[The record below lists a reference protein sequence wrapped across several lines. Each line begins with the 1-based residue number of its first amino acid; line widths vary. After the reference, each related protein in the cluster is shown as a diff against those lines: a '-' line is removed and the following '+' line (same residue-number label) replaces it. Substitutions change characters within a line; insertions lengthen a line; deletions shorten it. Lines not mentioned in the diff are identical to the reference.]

1 METFKETVNNE
12 NAAATQ
18 EAEEEN
24 DLFADLNLKTAKTT
38 KTTTT
43 QQQSFSKHQQTPSLP
58 PILPDHPSNVQWDT
72 ITKQMEQIEMELSN
86 LYKELNQLSTTQ
98 SQLYDNR
105 NEIYR
110 NLIENWQKMKSLET
124 DQANSL
130 TKEDYAIADRLTQK
144 IKELQSFMMQKKNL
158 LSNVD
163 KTLNQLF
170 GKQINLLRKIN
181 ELNGRLEKELST
193 QKNQEDEYL
202 RQFKADMENLHTV
215 EDSHIN
221 KLREEIEKER
231 SNIHQNSNIVLDL
244 DLWSKEESELNE
256 KIDEKTRDEKLER
269 DLLVNKQEG
278 IKMKILDLL
287 KQIEQLKIEEND
299 FSQQIGAID
308 KKIESLSQEFNTDRE
323 SLAREKFELDKRG
336 IEIEN
341 NLRLVDEQEN
351 KLHQRLEH
359 YDKQY
364 DSRRLELELLEKHI
378 AEIKINNKIYNEEFI
393 EIEKLVEMLK
403 DRAQRDFDCE
413 KEISNVR
420 KKLEE
425 IDGEVKRL
433 TSKVIQDQQTY
444 STIQQDITAINT
456 QIPSLEEQKKLAV
469 SGRDFKSA
477 GRLSSRIKDLLATK
491 DERQKYL
498 ELKRSSLGIDQEN
511 LRKARENLE
520 HYNLELVE
528 IEEKIGSE
536 LREELQEILLQLRSK
551 YDLSVEKNLTIL
563 QELLK
568 HEIKG
573 IEYRIEN
580 IKLRCGGGGVLLS
593 DKQGGVEDKGDL
605 SKENKLM
612 NNHQNQNNLENSLN
626 NKVVNDDDKVRLE
639 ELEKRLQEAVGHED
653 YHLADQ
659 IQNEIGK
666 IHENV

>member
-38 KTTTT
+38 TT

-58 PILPDHPSNVQWDT
+58 PILPDHPSSVQWDT

-144 IKELQSFMMQKKNL
+144 NKRTTIIHDAEKEF
-158 LSNVD
+158 
-163 KTLNQLF
+163 
-170 GKQINLLRKIN
+170 I
-181 ELNGRLEKELST
+181 LNGRLEKELST

-231 SNIHQNSNIVLDL
+231 SNIVLDL

-269 DLLVNKQEG
+269 DLL
-278 IKMKILDLL
+278 MKILDLL

-359 YDKQY
+359 YNKQY

-425 IDGEVKRL
+425 IDSEVKRL

-469 SGRDFKSA
+469 S
-477 GRLSSRIKDLLATK
+477 

-580 IKLRCGGGGVLLS
+580 IKLRCGGGVLLS

-666 IHENV
+666 IHENI

>member
-38 KTTTT
+38 TT

-58 PILPDHPSNVQWDT
+58 PILPDHPSSVQWDT

-231 SNIHQNSNIVLDL
+231 SNIVLDL

-269 DLLVNKQEG
+269 DLL
-278 IKMKILDLL
+278 MKILDLL

-359 YDKQY
+359 YNKQY

-425 IDGEVKRL
+425 IDSEVKRL

-469 SGRDFKSA
+469 S
-477 GRLSSRIKDLLATK
+477 

-580 IKLRCGGGGVLLS
+580 IKLRCGGGVLLS

-666 IHENV
+666 IHENI

>member
-38 KTTTT
+38 TT

-58 PILPDHPSNVQWDT
+58 PILPDHPSSVQWDT

-359 YDKQY
+359 YNKQY

-425 IDGEVKRL
+425 IDSEVKRL

-469 SGRDFKSA
+469 S
-477 GRLSSRIKDLLATK
+477 

-580 IKLRCGGGGVLLS
+580 IKLRCGGGVLLS

-666 IHENV
+666 IHENI

>member
-1 METFKETVNNE
+1 
-12 NAAATQ
+12 
-18 EAEEEN
+18 
-24 DLFADLNLKTAKTT
+24 
-38 KTTTT
+38 
-43 QQQSFSKHQQTPSLP
+43 
-58 PILPDHPSNVQWDT
+58 
-72 ITKQMEQIEMELSN
+72 
-86 LYKELNQLSTTQ
+86 
-98 SQLYDNR
+98 
-105 NEIYR
+105 
-110 NLIENWQKMKSLET
+110 
-124 DQANSL
+124 
-130 TKEDYAIADRLTQK
+130 
-144 IKELQSFMMQKKNL
+144 
-158 LSNVD
+158 
-163 KTLNQLF
+163 
-170 GKQINLLRKIN
+170 
-181 ELNGRLEKELST
+181 
-193 QKNQEDEYL
+193 
-202 RQFKADMENLHTV
+202 
-215 EDSHIN
+215 
-221 KLREEIEKER
+221 
-231 SNIHQNSNIVLDL
+231 
-244 DLWSKEESELNE
+244 
-256 KIDEKTRDEKLER
+256 
-269 DLLVNKQEG
+269 
-278 IKMKILDLL
+278 
-287 KQIEQLKIEEND
+287 
-299 FSQQIGAID
+299 
-308 KKIESLSQEFNTDRE
+308 
-323 SLAREKFELDKRG
+323 
-336 IEIEN
+336 
-341 NLRLVDEQEN
+341 
-351 KLHQRLEH
+351 
-359 YDKQY
+359 
-364 DSRRLELELLEKHI
+364 
-378 AEIKINNKIYNEEFI
+378 
-393 EIEKLVEMLK
+393 MLK

-425 IDGEVKRL
+425 IDSEVKRL

-469 SGRDFKSA
+469 S
-477 GRLSSRIKDLLATK
+477 

-580 IKLRCGGGGVLLS
+580 IKLRCGGGVLLS

-666 IHENV
+666 IHENI

>member
-202 RQFKADMENLHTV
+202 RQFKADMENLHNV

-231 SNIHQNSNIVLDL
+231 SNIVLDL

-308 KKIESLSQEFNTDRE
+308 KKIESISQEFNTDRE

-469 SGRDFKSA
+469 SA

-573 IEYRIEN
+573 IEYR
-580 IKLRCGGGGVLLS
+580 
-593 DKQGGVEDKGDL
+593 GVEDKGDL
-605 SKENKLM
+605 SKANKLM
-612 NNHQNQNNLENSLN
+612 DNHQNQNNLENSLN